1 MQLLVEPQAV
11 VEGMERIAKKCAPPV
26 EGRYWAVGQT
36 LQPAV
41 KAHPVPDAVKAK
53 LLEVQRSLPEGV
65 TSLQA
70 LRATLAKR
78 GDTWARELSTSK
90 SIKAA
95 VNQEMAHADVPLK
108 DGDEVA
114 FFPPVTG
121 G

>member
-1 MQLLVEPQAV
+1 MITILYFARL
-11 VEGMERIAKKCAPPV
+11 K
-26 EGRYWAVGQT
+26 
-36 LQPAV
+36 
-41 KAHPVPDAVKAK
+41 
-53 LLEVQRSLPEGV
+53 EVLGTAREELALPEDV
-65 TSLQA
+65 KSLQG

-78 GDTWARELSTSK
+78 GEIWARELSASK

-108 DGDEVA
+108 DGDEIA